1 MLFEQAASLVAN
13 RGYTNVRTFAGGI
26 PAWAKAGYELDR
38 SKALP
43 EAKIPSVT
51 VEEFRSQFSK
61 VGVVDIRV
69 PSLYKLGIY
78 SKYMQAE
85 IKQISLEHRKKYH
98 HKIPLS
104 KLPKDYNKITME
116 RKVIIVDHNGKQS
129 QLAGKFLA
137 NKGYKNIYYLKGGL
151 MALTKK

>member
-1 MLFEQAASLVAN
+1 MVN

-26 PAWAKAGYELDR
+26 PAWAKAGYKLDR

-43 EAKIPSVT
+43 EAKIPSVDMD
-51 VEEFRSQFSK
+51 EFRRQFSK
-61 VGVVDIRV
+61 VGGVDIRV
-69 PSLYKLGIY
+69 PSLYKLGIT
-78 SKYMQAE
+78 SKYMQTE
-85 IKQISLEHRKKYH
+85 IKQISLEHRIKNH

-104 KLPKDYNKITME
+104 KLPKDYRMITKE

-129 QLAGKFLA
+129 QVAGKLLV
-137 NKGYKNIYYLKGGL
+137 NKGYKNISYLTGGL